1 MMDRRGFLGLIAAL
15 GGVAGA
21 GRSRA
26 EATAEAPADGPD
38 AGLGPDVT
46 LGAAEP
52 FSREALVARARAMAA
67 QAYAPRAE
75 VPQAWRDLT
84 YDQYRLYWFNTHR
97 ALWRDTPRPARVDFF
112 LPGLYFPR
120 PVGINVVEGGLSR
133 PVAFDLS
140 LFAHT
145 DNAPVLP
152 VDGTLGYS
160 GLRLRGE
167 IEAPGTFQEYAVFQG
182 ASYFR
187 ALARGQVYGLSARG
201 LAINTGDAAGEE
213 FPDFTDFWI
222 EAPAPGSRDVTIH
235 ALMDSPSVAG
245 AYRFVIRPGVETV
258 MAVTAD
264 LFARRE
270 MTHVG
275 IAPLTSMF
283 LFDET
288 NRNRFD
294 DFRPQVHD
302 SDGLMIRNGAGE
314 TLWRPL
320 ANPAALQVSSF
331 VDDSPHGF
339 GLMQRSLRFSDF
351 ADLEAEYHRR
361 PSLWVEPGE
370 GWGKGAVT
378 LVEIPADKEIYDNI
392 VAYWR
397 PRQPVPAG
405 GALSLHYTLRWGQ
418 EPAGDSPVAPVLNS
432 RMGARAWG
440 GRIAA
445 IDFAPHQA
453 LPEDLDRLTIHV
465 SSNAATIAGTLL
477 QRNPETG
484 GPRLAFSFEPSGN
497 AAELRAQLML
507 DGRSVTEVWL
517 YRWTA

>member
-1 MMDRRGFLGLIAAL
+1 MDRRGFLGLIAAF
-15 GGVAGA
+15 GGFAGA
-21 GRSRA
+21 GRATA
-26 EATAEAPADGPD
+26 EATAETPAEGP
-38 AGLGPDVT
+38 AVT
-46 LGAAEP
+46 LGSPEP
-52 FSREALVARARAMAA
+52 FSHETLVARARAMAA
-67 QAYAPRAE
+67 QEYAPRAE
-75 VPQAWRDLT
+75 VPKAWRDLT
-84 YDQYRLYWFNTHR
+84 YDQYRLYWFNSQK
-97 ALWRDTPRPARVDFF
+97 ALWRDTPRPVRVDFF
-112 LPGLYFPR
+112 HPGLYFPR
-120 PVGINVVEGGLSR
+120 PVGINVVEDGMSR

-140 LFAHT
+140 LFDHT
-145 DNAPVLP
+145 DNAPALP

-167 IEAPGTFQEYAVFQG
+167 IEEPGIYQEYAVFQG

-201 LAINTGDAAGEE
+201 LAINTGEAAGEE

-235 ALMDSPSVAG
+235 ALMDSPSVAA

-258 MAVTAD
+258 MAVTTD

-270 MTHVG
+270 MSHVG

-314 TLWRPL
+314 TLWRTL
-320 ANPAALQVSSF
+320 ANPLTLQVSSF
-331 VDDSPHGF
+331 VDDSPRGF
-339 GLMQRSLRFSDF
+339 GLMQRSRRFSDF

-361 PSLWVEPGE
+361 PSLWIEPGE
-370 GWGKGAVT
+370 GWGRGAVA

-397 PRQPVPAG
+397 PRDPVPAG
-405 GALSLHYTLRWGQ
+405 GAVALHYTLRWGQ
-418 EPAGDSPVAPVLNS
+418 DPAGDYAVAPVINS
-432 RMGARAWG
+432 RMGARAAG
-440 GRIAA
+440 GRIATV
-445 IDFAPHQA
+445 DFAPHPA
-453 LPEDLDRLTIHV
+453 LPEDLELLSVHV
-465 SSNAATIAGTLL
+465 SSNAATITGTLL

-484 GPRLAFSFEPSGN
+484 GARLAFDFAPSGN

>member
-1 MMDRRGFLGLIAAL
+1 MDRRGFLGLCAAL
-15 GGVAGA
+15 GGMTGA

-26 EATAEAPADGPD
+26 EATAEAPAEGP
-38 AGLGPDVT
+38 AVT
-46 LGAAEP
+46 LGSPEP
-52 FSREALVARARAMAA
+52 FSREALVARARAMAG
-67 QAYAPRAE
+67 QDYTPRAE
-75 VPQAWRDLT
+75 VPQAWRDLS
-84 YDQYRLYWFNTHR
+84 YDQYRLFWFNSQK
-97 ALWRDTPRPARVDFF
+97 ALWRDTPRPVRVDFF

-120 PVGINVVEGGLSR
+120 PVGINVVEDGLAR
-133 PVAFDLS
+133 PIAFDLS
-140 LFAHT
+140 LFDHT
-145 DNAPVLP
+145 DTAPDLP

-167 IEAPGTFQEYAVFQG
+167 IEEPGIYQEYAVFQG

-201 LAINTGDAAGEE
+201 LALNTGEAAGEE

-235 ALMDSPSVAG
+235 ALLDSPSVTG
-245 AYRFVIRPGVETV
+245 AYRLVTRPGAETV
-258 MAVTAD
+258 MVVTAD
-264 LFARRE
+264 LFARRALP
-270 MTHVG
+270 HVG

-314 TLWRPL
+314 TLWRTL
-320 ANPAALQVSSF
+320 ANPLTLQVSSF

-339 GLMQRSLRFSDF
+339 GLMQRSRRFSDF
-351 ADLEAEYHRR
+351 ADMEAEYHRR

-378 LVEIPADKEIYDNI
+378 LVEIPSDKEIYDNI
-392 VAYWR
+392 VVYWR

-405 GALSLHYTLRWGQ
+405 GEVHLHYTLRWGQ
-418 EPAGDSPVAPVLNS
+418 APSGDDMVAPVINS
-432 RMGARAWG
+432 RMGARASG

-445 IDFAPHQA
+445 IDFAPHPA
-453 LPEDLDRLTIHV
+453 LPEDLDRLTVHV
-465 SSNAATIAGTLL
+465 SANAATISNALV
-477 QRNPETG
+477 QPNPETG
-484 GPRLAFSFEPSGN
+484 GPRLTFGFEPSGD